1 MDSTENGKIDA
12 GELIQLAFK
21 KREDRNRLTPT
32 WNIAFEPPVDA
43 NGLILPSFEHVLPQM
58 GDVFRLNTA
67 IPFGSQDRFEL
78 QARAAYL
85 NEAPEAS
92 ILEEIQV
99 VPNPYVAANV
109 SEAKPFLSG
118 RGERRIEFRN
128 LPNSSSLRIYSASGV
143 FIRELQAEDGLA
155 VFDLQSEKG
164 LEVAFGLYFYHV
176 IAPGVGEKTGKFAIV
191 N

>member
-1 MDSTENGKIDA
+1 M
-12 GELIQLAFK
+12 
-21 KREDRNRLTPT
+21 TPT

-67 IPFGSQDRFEL
+67 IPFGSQDRFFEL
-78 QARAAYL
+78 QATAAYP

-99 VPNPYVAANV
+99 WYPNPYVAANV
-109 SEAKPFLSG
+109 SEGKPFLSG
-118 RGERRIEFRN
+118 RGERRSEFRN

-164 LEVAFGLYFYHV
+164 LEVAFGLYFYHL
-176 IAPGVGEKTGKFAIV
+176 IAPGVEENRKICHC
-191 N
+191 

>member
-155 VFDLQSEKG
+155 VFDLQSEKRLRSCIWFVFLSCNCAG
-164 LEVAFGLYFYHV
+164 RGRENRKICHC
-176 IAPGVGEKTGKFAIV
+176 
-191 N
+191 